1 MVKNSLIFLALFLS
15 AQLTFAQSSFKIT
28 LLDGTA
34 KAQRAQKKSW
44 ESTYLGD
51 EINDNDI
58 VETYFQTRVVLHYG
72 VDNSIILGS
81 NTRCLFNI
89 KEVPH
94 GDLKIINVNLTLFSG
109 GVLVKSV
116 TNSRVNIYTSNA
128 VTQIDSGT
136 ISTVV
141 EAKTG
146 HTGFQVLGGTAEA
159 RNVAQQ
165 QGKKLN
171 SGLTTIVLPGK
182 EPTAP
187 LYITYRH
194 VAVLKH
200 FFGDEFIDQQIEDAG
215 IKPTEDKTSVSRLSL
230 SQGMQ
235 GKAAK
240 EGQMQKRLFSQNK
253 IWGIILDD
261 RAKKR
266 KLFQPIEKPLRP
278 HKGKGEIEFN
288 SSIGVAGG
296 TVYPKFC
303 LIPALHFPKF
313 SIGLNLPFAKNAS
326 GNMSV
331 NIGSLPGVFDKI
343 HHVTIGNIES
353 ARYFKLGPI
362 KDYTLAKG
370 LVVNNYQNKNIYTVT
385 QPLGMIMQ
393 YKNKLIHVNAFVS
406 DVSNW
411 YVGGAHFGFII
422 GNTRLGCG
430 YYYDADQYKG
440 TLTSETS
447 RFIDVDAIEDLT
459 GKLPDSDSVK
469 SNSHIYEVNF
479 GIWQQVRES
488 FSFDVN
494 FQFAQKIARGG
505 IDGYVIRGPE
515 VGITLKSFNFGLSYI
530 VDKGRLLEGHLS
542 SMYMSNR
549 LRYEQIKE
557 DTVFYWTQNN
567 MLSEDRKSYGIILF
581 FRASPFKGTA
591 IDLSFRQ
598 DFLTRYPFTDKTND
612 GSVETDSTTK
622 KNNFNYTFSLMM
634 NERLFAPIKYAEIY
648 FNQTHGGFYPTGGKY
663 LASWGFN
670 TGFDVLTAPLFF
682 NLAFEVGL
690 NFTYIDLYDA
700 SLNFGFPN
708 NNIESGDNLLEFF
721 VGIRWGFL

>member
-1 MVKNSLIFLALFLS
+1 MVKNPLIYLVLLFSIHLTLA
-15 AQLTFAQSSFKIT
+15 QPSFKIT
-28 LLDGTA
+28 LLEGTA

-58 VETYFQTRVVLHYG
+58 VETYFQTKVVFHYG

-89 KEVPH
+89 KEVPQ
-94 GDLKIINVNLTLFSG
+94 GDVKIINVNLTLFSG

-116 TNSRVNIYTSNA
+116 TSSHVNIYTSNA
-128 VTQIDSGT
+128 VAQIDSGT

-146 HTGFQVLGGTAEA
+146 HTGFQVLGGTTEA

-171 SGLTTIVLPGK
+171 PGLTTIVLPGK

-230 SQGMQ
+230 SEGMQ
-235 GKAAK
+235 GKAEK
-240 EGQMQKRLFSQNK
+240 EEQMQKRLFSQNK

-261 RAKKR
+261 RAKK
-266 KLFQPIEKPLRP
+266 KKPFQPIEKPLRT

-288 SSIGVAGG
+288 SNIGIAGG

-303 LIPALHFPKF
+303 LVPSLHLPKF
-313 SIGLNLPFAKNAS
+313 SIGLNLPYAKNAS
-326 GNMSV
+326 GAMSL
-331 NIGSLPGVFDKI
+331 NIGSLPGIFDKI
-343 HHVTIGNIES
+343 HHITAGNTEN

-362 KDYTLAKG
+362 TDYTLGKG
-370 LVVNNYQNKNIYTVT
+370 LVVNGYQNKNIYTVT
-385 QPLGMIMQ
+385 QPLGITMQ
-393 YKNKLIHVNAFVS
+393 YKNELIDANAFVS
-406 DVSNW
+406 DISNW
-411 YVGGAHFGFII
+411 YVGGAHFGFTI
-422 GNTRLGCG
+422 GNTWLGCG
-430 YYYDADQYKG
+430 YYYDANQYNG
-440 TLTSETS
+440 TLTTETS
-447 RFIDVDAIEDLT
+447 RFIDIDALEDLN
-459 GKLPDSDSVK
+459 GKLPDSDSVP
-469 SNSHIYEVNF
+469 SNNHIYEVNF
-479 GIWQQVRES
+479 GFWQQVMED
-488 FSFDVN
+488 FLLDVH
-494 FQFAQKIARGG
+494 FQFAQKIAQDGF
-505 IDGYVIRGPE
+505 DGYVIRGPE
-515 VGITLKSFNFGLSYI
+515 VGITLKNFNFGLSYI

-549 LRYEQIKE
+549 LRYEQIE
-557 DTVFYWTQNN
+557 ADTVFYWTQNN
-567 MLSEDRKSYGIILF
+567 MLSKDRKSYGFVLF
-581 FRASPFKGTA
+581 FRASPFTGTA
-591 IDLSFRQ
+591 VDLSFRQ
-598 DFLTRYPFTDKTND
+598 DFLTRTPFTVNTGD
-612 GSVETDSTTK
+612 GSVGTDSTSK
-622 KNNFNYTFSLMM
+622 KNNFTFSLSLRM
-634 NERLFAPIKYAEIY
+634 NERLFDPIKYAEIY
-648 FNQTHGGFYPTGGKY
+648 LNQTHGGFYPIGGKY

-682 NLAFEVGL
+682 NLAFEAGL

-700 SLNFGFPN
+700 GLNFGFPN